1 MKHEILS
8 LKVDQTVIMYL
19 VDPEGNFVD
28 YFGQNKKA
36 AEVATAVAIHM
47 GTYERAEKIKS
58 KSE

>member
-1 MKHEILS
+1 
-8 LKVDQTVIMYL
+8 VDQTVIMYL

>member
-1 MKHEILS
+1 
-8 LKVDQTVIMYL
+8 MYL

-47 GTYERAEKIKS
+47 GSYERAEKNKTRA
-58 KSE
+58 E